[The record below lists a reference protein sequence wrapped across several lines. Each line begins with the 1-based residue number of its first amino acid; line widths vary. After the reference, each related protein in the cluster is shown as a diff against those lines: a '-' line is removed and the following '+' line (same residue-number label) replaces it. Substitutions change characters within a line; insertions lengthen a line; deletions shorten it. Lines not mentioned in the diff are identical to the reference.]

1 MRCHTVNISRSLVCL
16 SAVTLLL
23 TSCRDVAVLVPSVEG
38 MDSVNAPAKQAFVWT
53 VGEDEPVT
61 YSEDGSDIV
70 YPASITK
77 LAVALYAMELMPTET
92 VIEPGEE
99 TYFPAEGSSFAYIR
113 PQHTLT
119 LEMLIE
125 GMLIPSGNDA
135 AYAVAVACGRSIAE
149 EELEAQEA
157 VEVFMEGLNAYV
169 AELGCT
175 STHFTV
181 PDGFAGTEHYSTSY
195 DIALI
200 SRAAVDNEVI
210 MHYAGMYEDDVTY
223 ASGHINHWTNTNEL
237 LDPTSPSYD
246 ECVIGL
252 KTGSTEGNYCLVAVY
267 GDGSIIGVFGCP
279 TDSARYTAVKKMRA
293 V

>member
-1 MRCHTVNISRSLVCL
+1 MNISIISRPLACL
-16 SAVTLLL
+16 SAVTVLL

-38 MDSVNAPAKQAFVWT
+38 ADSLEAPAKQAFVWIA
-53 VGEDEPVT
+53 GEDEPVT
-61 YSEDGSDIV
+61 YSKNGSDVV

-92 VIEPGEE
+92 IIEPGEE
-99 TYFPAEGSSFAYIR
+99 TYFPPEGSSFAYIR

-135 AYAVAVACGRSIAE
+135 AYAVAVACGRSMAE
-149 EELEAQEA
+149 EDIEAHEA
-157 VEVFMEGLNAYV
+157 VEVFMEGLNDYV

-181 PDGFAGTEHYSTSY
+181 PDGFAGAEHYSTSY

-200 SRAAVDNEVI
+200 ARAAVENEVI
-210 MHYAGMYEDDVTY
+210 MRYAGMYEDDVIY

-237 LDPTSPSYD
+237 LDPTSSSYD
-246 ECVIGL
+246 KCAIGL

-267 GDGSIIGVFGCP
+267 EDGSIIGVFGCP
-279 TDSARYTAVKKMRA
+279 TDSARYTAVEKIRN
-293 V
+293 VG